1 MSKFFK
7 PLVFLGVLGGFLLSG
22 AFAQDHLIR
31 FENRA
36 ATGLVPLTA
45 EQLNKVLTTWPRVDK
60 VNFNQIGRERINK
73 VKALKGKPLL
83 ASRAVKALG
92 QEIESTV
99 HFTGALD
106 TPIVLNELLLD
117 DLPVK
122 VDNSTDA
129 ITGLHFPPIRSQGSL
144 GSCASFSTTYYQLSY
159 MTALIR
165 GLDIRDPVNNSNKY
179 SPKWSYNMLNGGVDG
194 GSSQYTNLWLLAWHG
209 AATWAEFPYDTDYLA
224 WCLDTAAWRNAL
236 TVRTEPPQYIWHT
249 ETDAGLE
256 IIKQLLANGYILTYG
271 TYINDWLYVPI
282 LDDISTSED
291 DSEVGKAVFCW
302 VQSGTDGGHGMTV
315 VGYNDEI
322 WSDINGNGIVDA
334 GEKGALR
341 IANSWGTTGWY
352 PSGCLED
359 GGFTWLAYDALRSV
373 SAVPGAPSLTR
384 QTAFQ
389 SNATFVLTPR
399 TSYTPLM
406 TAEFTVNHAKRNQ
419 LTLSPG
425 LSNTSGTTPSLYL
438 TTYAFAQEGGAYAFD
453 GTQIA
458 VDGTFVLDFT
468 DILSF
473 IPSSPTRFYLRMND
487 NTAGDTATMSAFKII
502 DYTTTPNPTTVTCSL
517 VPQYA
522 DASTANPYVE
532 YTYTGG
538 TRNTLPQLRDGQVS
552 PVSGTDLNTYQFAV
566 HVFDFDGAANQI
578 FPVMN
583 AYIDGTPH
591 AMTYVQNPSPPYTRS
606 NCWYVYTTTL
616 SVGNHNY
623 RFEFQDVNGGWGR
636 DPVSPDAPISYT
648 TYGGPAVA
656 WAHVVTTPSALTG
669 EQSPVMGLP
678 YTYSTSGSACHQ
690 GHSIQ
695 YQFDWGDGTNSGWL
709 AVGVT
714 NAQHTWNSSG
724 FFSVRAQARCAVD
737 NAIISSWSTG
747 LNVSAAITPI
757 LSESFAGSSF
767 PAGWTQQ
774 NPTTNRWNV
783 NNSANAGGQA
793 YEMRCSRLSS
803 VTGTTRLVTPP
814 IDTRGRTSGALSFK
828 HMFDAF
834 GSGVTLKIQT
844 SPDGT
849 TWTDEA
855 WVVTPAFN
863 TDIPATTVTTTLT
876 NNFNI
881 ATTYIAFAL
890 TGDLTWFY
898 YWYIDDVTISASA
911 PMTKK
916 RKVDFNK
923 DGQEDLLWRCYGTG
937 ERQGDNVVWFMTQT
951 EGLSPMTLGGTQ
963 NMAGAMN
970 LLTRR
975 TPAQTYASPMDVGDS
990 KTAGPRKSYVSP
1002 MAVGNLRTA
1011 GPKKSYVSPMDVGSP
1026 LTPKQKMVM
1035 RGAVG
1040 PSREPSRGN
1049 SVQIRGRNIKGDSV
1063 LQDMERLVAGDTRTM
1078 ALGYSDA
1085 ELYTVLDT
1093 TWEIAGAGDFDGNG
1107 DTDVLWRYYGAG
1119 EGQGTTIIWYMAGT
1133 EIIGQGYPYQVSD
1146 TDWRIDRTGD
1156 FNGDGKTDILWR
1168 YYGSGGGQGTAII
1181 WYMNGA
1187 NVINSVYLP
1196 WVSDTDWKIEGIG
1209 DFNGDGKA
1217 DLLWRYYGT
1226 GEGAGT
1232 TIIWYMDGTTV
1243 IGQDR
1248 PYQISDTDWRVDG
1261 TGYFDADGKADIVW
1275 RYYGTVDAPG
1285 TTYIWYME
1293 GATIKGQDRP
1303 YRVPDLD
1310 WRIVNR

>member
-1 MSKFFK
+1 MSKF
-7 PLVFLGVLGGFLLSG
+7 LRVVAFLGTMGGFLLNG

-31 FENRA
+31 FEKRA

-60 VNFNQIGRERINK
+60 VNFNRIGRERINK
-73 VKALKGKPLL
+73 VKELKGKPLL
-83 ASRAVKALG
+83 ASGAVKALG
-92 QEIESTV
+92 HEIESTV
-99 HFTGALD
+99 HPAGALD
-106 TPIVLNELLLD
+106 TPIVLNELFLD

-129 ITGLHFPPIRSQGSL
+129 LTGLHFPPIRHQGSL
-144 GSCASFSTTYYQLSY
+144 GSCASFSSTYYQLSY
-159 MTALIR
+159 MTALNR
-165 GLDIRDPVNNSNKY
+165 GLDIRDPDDNTNKY
-179 SPKWSYNMLNGGVDG
+179 SPKWSYNLLNGGLNSG
-194 GSSQYTNLWLLAWHG
+194 TSLWNNLLILERHG
-209 AATWAEFPYDTDYLA
+209 AATWAQFAYDTDYLA
-224 WCLDTAAWRNAL
+224 WCLNQDAWRSAL
-236 TVRTEPPQYIWHT
+236 SVRTEPPQYSWHT

-256 IIKQLLANGYILTYG
+256 VIKQLLANGYIVTFG
-271 TYINDWLYVPI
+271 TYISDWAYLMI
-282 LDDISTSED
+282 KDDVSTSD
-291 DSEVGKAVFCW
+291 DDTEVGKAAFAW
-302 VQSGTDGGHGMTV
+302 VIAGTDGGHAMTV
-315 VGYNDEI
+315 VGYNDAI
-322 WSDINGNGIVDA
+322 WSDINGNGVVDT

-341 IANSWGTTGWY
+341 IANSWGTSGWY
-352 PSGCLED
+352 PD
-359 GGFTWLAYDALRSV
+359 GYPDDAGFTWLAYDALRSV
-373 SAVPGAPSLTR
+373 SAVPNAPPLTR

-389 SNATFVLTPR
+389 DNVVYVLTPR
-399 TSYTPLM
+399 TNYTPLM
-406 TAEFTVNHAKRNQ
+406 TAEFTVNHRQRNQ
-419 LTLSPG
+419 MTLTLG
-425 LSNTSGTTPSLYL
+425 LSNTSTTTPSLTY
-438 TTYAFAQEGGAYAFD
+438 TPYAFARTGGANAFD

-458 VDGTFVLDFT
+458 VDGPFVLDFT
-468 DILSF
+468 DILAY
-473 IPSSPTRFYLRMND
+473 IPSSPARFYLRMAD
-487 NTAGDTATMSAFKII
+487 STAGDAAIMSAFKIV
-502 DYTTTPNPTTVTCSL
+502 DYTTPSPTETVCSL
-517 VPQYA
+517 VPQTA
-522 DASTANPYVE
+522 DASTVNPYVE
-532 YTYTGG
+532 YSYAGG
-538 TRNTLPQLRDGQVS
+538 TRNTLPLLSDGQVS
-552 PVSGTDLNTYQFAV
+552 PVSGTDLSTYQFAV

-583 AYIDGTPH
+583 VYIDGTPH

-606 NCWYVYTTTL
+606 NCWYVYTTTTL
-616 SVGNHNY
+616 SVGSHNY
-623 RFEFQDVNGGWGR
+623 RFELQDVNGGWGR

-648 TYGGPAVA
+648 TYGGPAVT
-656 WAHVVTTPSALTG
+656 WAHVVTTPNAPTG
-669 EQSPVMGLP
+669 EQIPVMGLP

-714 NAQHTWNSSG
+714 SAQHTWNSSG
-724 FFSVRAQARCAVD
+724 FFYVRAQARCAVE
-737 NAIISSWSTG
+737 NAIISSWSTS

-783 NNSANAGGQA
+783 NNSANAGGAA
-793 YEMRCSRLSS
+793 YEMRCTRLSS

-814 IDTRGRTSGALSFK
+814 FDTRGRMSGALSFK

-863 TDIPATTVTTTLT
+863 TDIPATTVSTTLT
-876 NNFNI
+876 HNFNI

-911 PMTKK
+911 PITKK
-916 RKVDFNK
+916 RKVDFNS

-937 ERQGDNVVWFMTQT
+937 ERQGDNVVWLMSQS
-951 EGLSPMTLGGTQ
+951 ESLSPVTLGGAQ
-963 NMAGAMN
+963 NMARMMN
-970 LLTRR
+970 LLKGR
-975 TPAQTYASPMDVGDS
+975 TPAQTFVSPMDVGNSKTAGPGKSYASPMDI
-990 KTAGPRKSYVSP
+990 
-1002 MAVGNLRTA
+1002 GNVRTA
-1011 GPKKSYVSPMDVGSP
+1011 GPVKTYVSPMDVGNP
-1026 LTPKQKMVM
+1026 LTPKLKKLM
-1035 RGAVG
+1035 RGAADLG
-1040 PSREPSRGN
+1040 RRPSRGN
-1049 SVQIRGRNIKGDSV
+1049 GAQIRGKDLEGDPV
-1063 LQDMERLVAGDTRTM
+1063 LQDMERLGAGDVRLM
-1078 ALGYSDA
+1078 ALDYSDA

-1093 TWEIAGAGDFDGNG
+1093 TWEIAGAGDFDGDGN
-1107 DTDVLWRYYGAG
+1107 TDILWRYYGAG
-1119 EGQGTTIIWYMAGT
+1119 PGQGTTIIWYMDGT

-1146 TDWRIDRTGD
+1146 IDWRIDRTGD

-1209 DFNGDGKA
+1209 DFNGDGQA

-1226 GEGAGT
+1226 GAGAGT
-1232 TIIWYMDGTTV
+1232 TIIWYMNATTV

-1248 PYQISDTDWRVDG
+1248 PYLISDTDWRVDG
-1261 TGYFDADGKADIVW
+1261 IGYFDADVKADIIW

-1285 TTYIWYME
+1285 TTFIWYME

-1303 YRVPDLD
+1303 YRVPDLN
-1310 WRIVNR
+1310 WKIVNR